1 MVIIISPQAYY
12 LLRFFH
18 KKQTSSKTKKASGS
32 LNQTHS
38 TPDKAQRPI
47 RLIKLLIYFLKE
59 LSLIK
64 KKDPK
69 FLFRVAGDETCPSMH
84 CQSITHLREMQAE
97 KQTPAFTPEGK
108 FHAKLHND
116 GTGLEMV
123 VVRC

>member
-32 LNQTHS
+32 LNQTHY
-38 TPDKAQRPI
+38 TPDKAQKPI

-64 KKDPK
+64 KKEEK
-69 FLFRVAGDETCPSMH
+69 KKILNSFSES
-84 CQSITHLREMQAE
+84 QEMKPVQACTAS
-97 KQTPAFTPEGK
+97 Q
-108 FHAKLHND
+108 LHI
-116 GTGLEMV
+116 
-123 VVRC
+123 